1 MDFTI
6 PEMHNDIKALASDM
20 FADFSSAERLK
31 GLEAN
36 GAYFDKEVW
45 GKMVETSLHA
55 ASLPEALGGM
65 GLDYLATSMVS
76 EALGQTLVS
85 VPYIPSVV
93 STALPLA
100 SFADNAVV
108 NAALEGVVAGSMLLT
123 AGFIELGN
131 EDAFDP
137 STTAVVS
144 GATAAISGTKA
155 CVPFAHDADKV
166 LISAKA
172 GSELVAAL
180 VDLKQSSVS
189 FDEQYATSNEPQ
201 AQVNFNNAAADV
213 IATGDKAV
221 ALFEQAI
228 AMTTVA
234 YCSMAVGAAAKMTK
248 ISCEY
253 TSQREQFGVP
263 IATFQAV
270 AHRLAN
276 AYIDTDCLRITA
288 LKAAYDVNHGDYDSD
303 VISMAKVWCGD
314 VLHRVSHTA
323 QHVHGGAGIDK
334 DYHLFRYCLWAKQLE
349 LSLGS
354 TRVHLAKVADSVE
367 AKYLAQVA

>member
-6 PEMHNDIKALASDM
+6 PEMHNEIKTLASDI
-20 FADFSSAERLK
+20 FSDHAEPERLK

-45 GKMVETSLHA
+45 AKVVETSLHA
-55 ASLPEALGGM
+55 ASLPESLGGM
-65 GLDYLATSMVS
+65 GMDYLATSMIS
-76 EALGQTLVS
+76 EALGANLVS
-85 VPYIPSVV
+85 IPYIPCIV
-93 STALPLA
+93 SAALPLVPYLEKA
-100 SFADNAVV
+100 EVKAV
-108 NAALEGVVAGSMLLT
+108 LEKVVAGESLIT
-123 AGFIELGN
+123 AAFIELGN
-131 EDAFDP
+131 EDALDP
-137 STTAVVS
+137 FTTAQVKGDTASVT
-144 GATAAISGTKA
+144 GAKA
-155 CVPFAHDADKV
+155 CVPYAHDAESV

-172 GSELVAAL
+172 GDDLVALL
-180 VDLKQSSVS
+180 VKLDQAGVS
-189 FDEQYATSNEPQ
+189 LADQYATSNEPQ
-201 AQVNFNNAAADV
+201 ALVELNEAEATVLAIGDAACE
-213 IATGDKAV
+213 
-221 ALFEQAI
+221 LFENAV

-234 YCSMAVGAAAKMTK
+234 YCSMAVGASAKMTK
-248 ISCEY
+248 ISGDY

-276 AYIDTDCLRITA
+276 AYIDTDCLRITT
-288 LKAAYDVNHGDYDSD
+288 LKAADDINNGNFDSEA
-303 VISMAKVWCGD
+303 ISMAKVWCGD

-354 TRVHLAKVADSVE
+354 TRVHLSKLADRIE
-367 AKYLAQVA
+367 AQYLAAV